1 MAAITYRF
9 NNGLFSPLA
18 MLRDRLRG
26 RGLWFGLILLAALV
40 AFELFNFSTTEY
52 ALVTL
57 LGQHDALG
65 IATWARVLA
74 IAFCGID
81 FAGLSRLFTPET
93 GRKEP
98 KEIWLLTGA
107 WFLGASM
114 NAIMTWWAVGSAL
127 SANPRLGN
135 ELLSRADILRYGP
148 LFIALLVWLTRILI
162 IGTFAFAGDHIFTTA
177 RRAGRTVE
185 GTARAVG
192 AGGGRPSFPAP
203 SQARPIPKPSAQSA
217 LPDYGTPSRY
227 SSYASAAD
235 DSGSARRYDSQSGF
249 FGRGAGYHNSRPAA
263 HNGAASAFGGERPS
277 PAVADDRSRTFFSE
291 RRSSS
296 NGGVAS
302 HGFRGERPAPSTR
315 DEPSSRRFFSGSSSN
330 GRGAGGPAPAAMTG
344 LFGPDAGESS
354 STSGS
359 NRASSVR
366 SVGSAPSAPPTNE
379 LEYVD
384 LD

>member
-1 MAAITYRF
+1 MAATTYRF

-18 MLRDRLRG
+18 MLRNRLRG

-40 AFELFNFSTTEY
+40 AFELFNFSTTEF

-57 LGQHDALG
+57 FGEHDALG
-65 IATWARVLA
+65 IATWARILA

-127 SANPRLGN
+127 STNPRLGN

-192 AGGGRPSFPAP
+192 AGGGRPSFPAR
-203 SQARPIPKPSAQSA
+203 SEARPIPKPSAQSA

-249 FGRGAGYHNSRPAA
+249 FGRGSGYHNSRPAA
-263 HNGAASAFGGERPS
+263 HNGVASGFGGERPS

-291 RRSSS
+291 RRSS
-296 NGGVAS
+296 NGGATAS
-302 HGFRGERPAPSTR
+302 GFRGAAPDDS
-315 DEPSSRRFFSGSSSN
+315 SSRRFFSGSSSN
-330 GRGAGGPAPAAMTG
+330 GRNAGGPGGGGSSPAAMTG

-354 STSGS
+354 SASGS

-366 SVGSAPSAPPTNE
+366 SVGSAPSAPSTNE